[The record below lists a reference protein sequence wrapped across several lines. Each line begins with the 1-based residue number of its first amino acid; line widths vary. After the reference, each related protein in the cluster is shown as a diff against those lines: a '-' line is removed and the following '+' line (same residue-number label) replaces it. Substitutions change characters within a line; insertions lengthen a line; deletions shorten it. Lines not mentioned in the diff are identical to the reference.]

1 MTLWIIKFLRNTF
14 NFDLSLENWRL
25 KFHWKNLDFVMT
37 ENCSNNFKK
46 FSLLISLFTV
56 IIENKNK
63 CFFSFESLTDYFLGL
78 TNCESQYL
86 DNRKK
91 LRGIFSENKFRNS
104 VWVSKCFSGWSIKL
118 RSKYKPIQLPFCC
131 WLVWHVFNLW
141 NFDGSRDNVKNNHK
155 AS

>member
-63 CFFSFESLTDYFLGL
+63 LFFLRIFNWLFSRPHNIWSIEENFEAYFLKISSEIL
-78 TNCESQYL
+78 CEQ
-86 DNRKK
+86 
-91 LRGIFSENKFRNS
+91 
-104 VWVSKCFSGWSIKL
+104 CFLGWSIKL

>member
-46 FSLLISLFTV
+46 FSLLISLWLSKIKINV
-56 IIENKNK
+56 
-63 CFFSFESLTDYFLGL
+63 FFSFESLNLIIFKA
-78 TNCESQYL
+78 SQYL
-86 DNRKK
+86 VNRRKF
-91 LRGIFSENKFRNS
+91 RGTFSENKFRNS

>member
-1 MTLWIIKFLRNTF
+1 
-14 NFDLSLENWRL
+14 
-25 KFHWKNLDFVMT
+25 MT

-104 VWVSKCFSGWSIKL
+104 VSEQMFFG
-118 RSKYKPIQLPFCC
+118 
-131 WLVWHVFNLW
+131 LV
-141 NFDGSRDNVKNNHK
+141 DKT
-155 AS
+155 

>member
-46 FSLLISLFTV
+46 FSLLISLWLSKIKINV
-56 IIENKNK
+56 
-63 CFFSFESLTDYFLGL
+63 FFSFESLNLIIFKA
-78 TNCESQYL
+78 SQYL
-86 DNRKK
+86 VNRRKF
-91 LRGIFSENKFRNS
+91 RGIFSENKFRNS